1 MIIIPFCEVRI
12 FKAHSLSSWEE
23 PLTPK
28 ARAGGQEEQPE
39 EQWLS
44 RHRRAERSYSMFKL
58 KRGGYEEIPFIQ
70 CKEQR
75 LRFAGADMKRYPTSK
90 VRETQVRW

>member
-44 RHRRAERSYSMFKL
+44 RHRRA
-58 KRGGYEEIPFIQ
+58 
-70 CKEQR
+70 
-75 LRFAGADMKRYPTSK
+75 
-90 VRETQVRW
+90 